1 MTITDRLSFSKWVS
15 DSKMLK
21 ITWSIE
27 GEVQL
32 ARRLNIIATSIKDWT
47 PAFQEA
53 ADRLTSIFSED
64 VFRTQGAIIG
74 ESWQSLKPKYLAQKV
89 KQGYPPDTLIK
100 TGRMKSS
107 FISDVA
113 SDHATISNISPY
125 FKYHQS
131 KEPRNKL
138 PRRIMMKLGNP
149 QKEIVVKI
157 FHTYWYKKT
166 H

>member
-1 MTITDRLSFSKWVS
+1 MLS
-15 DSKMLK
+15 

-32 ARRLNIIATSIKDWT
+32 ARRLRIIATEVKDWT

-53 ADRLTSIFSED
+53 SDKLKEIFSTE
-64 VFRTQGAIIG
+64 VFTTQGGIIG
-74 ESWQSLKPKYLAQKV
+74 ESWQPLKPKYLAQKV
-89 KQGYPPDTLIK
+89 KSGFPADTLVK
-100 TGRMKSS
+100 TGRMQKS
-107 FISDVA
+107 FFNEVHA
-113 SDHATISNISPY
+113 DHAIIGNNSPY

-131 KEPRNKL
+131 KEPRSKL

-149 QKEIVVKI
+149 QKEIVVKV

-166 H
+166 HK

>member
-1 MTITDRLSFSKWVS
+1 MLS
-15 DSKMLK
+15 

-32 ARRLNIIATSIKDWT
+32 ARRLRIIANEIKDWT

-53 ADRLTSIFSED
+53 ADRLKGIFSDD
-64 VFRTQGAIIG
+64 VFRTEGAIIG
-74 ESWQSLKPKYLAQKV
+74 ESWQPLKPKYLAQKV
-89 KQGYPPDTLIK
+89 KAGFPASTLIK
-100 TGRMKSS
+100 TGRMRES
-107 FISDVA
+107 FVTEVA
-113 SDHATISNISPY
+113 SDHATIGNISPY

-131 KEPRNKL
+131 KEPRTKL